1 MATENKAAQ
10 EQEKNAFR
18 RGVDQVID
26 LLSSV
31 FLPFIALMV
40 SAGILKGI
48 FILLTINNVVP
59 ADSSTYHILNAMSDA
74 FFYFIPVFLA
84 YTAAKR
90 FGVEPFTSIL
100 IACIILHPDI
110 SSIMQSGAPLD
121 FFGVPVTP
129 VVYSASV
136 IPILLTIYCMKFIQ
150 QACYK
155 IIPETFKGL
164 FTPPICVLIIVPLTL
179 LVFGPLGKIVGGW
192 LADGY
197 EFIYGLSPL
206 LAGAFIG
213 AFQPFM
219 VIFGLHWGLFPIA
232 LNNVAVYGY
241 DTIMALFG
249 GAIFGQGGA
258 ALAVAFK
265 TNNKRFRSE
274 AISASLTTLL
284 GITEPAMFGV
294 NLRLRTPMFCACV
307 AGGIGS
313 AIAGHFGSRA
323 ISFALPAL
331 TTLPVF
337 MTHAF
342 IPFVLSLAVA
352 FVLAFVFTLFVKF
365 EDVTDEDLD
374 AAAAEGAKE

>member
-1 MATENKAAQ
+1 MSNEVIDSNENKI
-10 EQEKNAFR
+10 QEKNVFR
-18 RGVDQVID
+18 RSVDKVIE

-48 FILLTINNVVP
+48 FILLTTNNLVN

-74 FFYFIPVFLA
+74 FFYFIPIFLA

-90 FGVEPFTSIL
+90 FEVEPFTSIL

-110 SSIMQSGAPLD
+110 SSIMQLESEID
-121 FFGVPVTP
+121 FFGIPVTP

-136 IPILLTIYCMKFIQ
+136 IPILLTIYFMRFIQ
-150 QACYK
+150 KACYK
-155 IIPETFKGL
+155 IIPETFKSL

-197 EFIYGLSPL
+197 EFLYGLSPL
-206 LAGAFIG
+206 VAGAFIG
-213 AFQPFM
+213 AVQPFM

-249 GAIFGQGGA
+249 GAIFAQGGA
-258 ALAVAFK
+258 ALGVAVK
-265 TNNKRFRSE
+265 TKNKRFRSE

-294 NLRLRTPMFCACV
+294 NLRLKKPMFCACV

-313 AIAGHFGSRA
+313 AIAGFFGSRA

-337 MTHAF
+337 MTYAF
-342 IPFVLSLAVA
+342 IPFVLSLAVS
-352 FVLAFVFTLFVKF
+352 FGLGFLFTLIVNFDDV
-365 EDVTDEDLD
+365 EDEAVI
-374 AAAAEGAKE
+374 K

>member
-1 MATENKAAQ
+1 MSNEVINSNADKM
-10 EQEKNAFR
+10 QEKNIFR
-18 RGVDQVID
+18 RSVDKVIE

-48 FILLTINNVVP
+48 FILLTTNELVN

-74 FFYFIPVFLA
+74 FFYFIPIFLA

-90 FGVEPFTSIL
+90 FEVEPFTSIL

-110 SSIMQSGAPLD
+110 SSIMQLDSGID
-121 FFGVPVTP
+121 FFGIPVTP
-129 VVYSASV
+129 VIYSASV
-136 IPILLTIYCMKFIQ
+136 IPILLTIYFMKFVQ
-150 QACYK
+150 KACYK
-155 IIPETFKGL
+155 VIPETFKGL

-179 LVFGPLGKIVGGW
+179 LIFGPLGKIVGGR

-197 EFIYGLSPL
+197 EFLYGLSPL
-206 LAGAFIG
+206 VAGAFIG
-213 AFQPFM
+213 AVQPFM

-249 GAIFGQGGA
+249 GAIFAQGGA
-258 ALAVAFK
+258 ALGVAVK
-265 TNNKRFRSE
+265 TKNKRFRSE

-294 NLRLRTPMFCACV
+294 NLRLKKPMFCACI

-313 AIAGHFGSRA
+313 SIAGFFGARA

-337 MTHAF
+337 MTYSF
-342 IPFVLSLAVA
+342 IPFVLSLVVA
-352 FVLAFVFTLFVKF
+352 FGLGFLFTLLVKF
-365 EDVTDEDLD
+365 DDVEDESEAVI
-374 AAAAEGAKE
+374 K

>member
-1 MATENKAAQ
+1 MVED
-10 EQEKNAFR
+10 KNIESKGAFR
-18 RGVDQVID
+18 RGVDAVIE

-40 SAGILKGI
+40 SAGILKGV
-48 FILLTINNVVP
+48 FIVLTVNNLVSEG
-59 ADSSTYHILNAMSDA
+59 SSTYYILNAMSDA

-90 FGVEPFTSIL
+90 FDVEPFTSIL

-110 SSIMQSGAPLD
+110 TKIMTGGQLLD
-121 FFGVPVTP
+121 FFGIPITP
-129 VVYSASV
+129 VIYSASV
-136 IPILLTIYCMKFIQ
+136 IPILLTIYCMKYIQ
-150 QACYK
+150 KVCYK
-155 IIPETFKGL
+155 VIPETFRGL

-179 LVFGPLGKIVGGW
+179 VFFGPLGKVVGGW
-192 LADGY
+192 LAEGY
-197 EFIYGLSPL
+197 EFIYGLSPMV
-206 LAGAFIG
+206 AGAFIG
-213 AFQPFM
+213 AVQPFM

-232 LNNVAVYGY
+232 LNNVAVYGF

-249 GAIFGQGGA
+249 GAIFAQGGA
-258 ALAVAFK
+258 ALGVAIK
-265 TNNKRFRSE
+265 TKNKQFRSE

-294 NLRLRTPMFCACV
+294 NLRLKKPMFCACV

-313 AIAGHFGSRA
+313 AIAGYFGSRA

-337 MTHAF
+337 MSYSF
-342 IPFVLSLAVA
+342 IPFLISLAVS
-352 FVLAFVFTLFVKF
+352 FILACIFTLVVKF
-365 EDVTDEDLD
+365 DDIDNLD
-374 AAAAEGAKE
+374 AKSNM

>member
-1 MATENKAAQ
+1 MATDNKASQ
-10 EQEKNAFR
+10 EQPKNAFR

-48 FILLTINNVVP
+48 FILLTSNNVVP
-59 ADSSTYHILNAMSDA
+59 VDSSTYHILNAMSDA

-90 FGVEPFTSIL
+90 FDVEPFTSIL

-110 SSIMQSGAPLD
+110 SGIMQSGNPLD
-121 FFGVPVTP
+121 FFGIPVTP

-150 QACYK
+150 KAYYK

-179 LVFGPLGKIVGGW
+179 LV
-192 LADGY
+192 
-197 EFIYGLSPL
+197 
-206 LAGAFIG
+206 
-213 AFQPFM
+213 
-219 VIFGLHWGLFPIA
+219 
-232 LNNVAVYGY
+232 
-241 DTIMALFG
+241 FG

-342 IPFVLSLAVA
+342 IQFLLSLAIS

-365 EDVTDEDLD
+365 DDVTDEDLD
-374 AAAAEGAKE
+374 AATEAGKE

>member
-1 MATENKAAQ
+1 MSNEVINSNADKM
-10 EQEKNAFR
+10 QEKNIFR
-18 RGVDQVID
+18 RSVDKVIE

-48 FILLTINNVVP
+48 FILLTTNELVN

-74 FFYFIPVFLA
+74 FFYFIPIFLA

-90 FGVEPFTSIL
+90 FEVEPFTSIL

-110 SSIMQSGAPLD
+110 SSIMQLDSGID
-121 FFGVPVTP
+121 FFGIPVTP
-129 VVYSASV
+129 VIYSASV
-136 IPILLTIYCMKFIQ
+136 IPILLTIYFMKFVQ
-150 QACYK
+150 KACYK
-155 IIPETFKGL
+155 VIPETFKGL

-179 LVFGPLGKIVGGW
+179 LIFGPLGKIVGGW

-197 EFIYGLSPL
+197 EFLYGLSPL
-206 LAGAFIG
+206 VAGAFIG
-213 AFQPFM
+213 AVQPFM

-249 GAIFGQGGA
+249 GAIFAQGGA
-258 ALAVAFK
+258 ALGVAVK
-265 TNNKRFRSE
+265 TKNKRFRSE

-294 NLRLRTPMFCACV
+294 NLQLKKPMFCACI

-313 AIAGHFGSRA
+313 SIAGFFGARA

-337 MTHAF
+337 MTYSF
-342 IPFVLSLAVA
+342 IPFVLSLVVA
-352 FVLAFVFTLFVKF
+352 FGLGFLFTLLVKF
-365 EDVTDEDLD
+365 DDVEDESEAVI
-374 AAAAEGAKE
+374 K